1 MIGEFRQFVLRGNV
15 IDLAVGIVI
24 GVAFGAVV
32 TSFVENLL
40 TPLIAAIVGEPDFS
54 ALSVEV
60 NGSVLEYGLF
70 LNALISFVVVA
81 AAIFF
86 FVVKP
91 VNALVER
98 SRRGDTPADPTTKRC
113 PECRMDIP
121 LDASRCAFCA
131 VPVGA
136 A

>member
-1 MIGEFRQFVLRGNV
+1 MFAEFRQFLLRGNV

-54 ALSVEV
+54 ALSFEV

-91 VNALVER
+91 VNALIER
-98 SRRGDTPADPTTKRC
+98 SRRGNQPEDPTTKRC

-121 LDASRCAFCA
+121 VDATRCAFCS
-131 VPVGA
+131 VVVA